1 MNTSKREKP
10 KRQKQQKIKPK
21 EEQLNQIQLETTSR
35 VRLRTLYAKRADVN
49 IYVRFLKPKKR
60 STHIAYYI
68 K

>member
-1 MNTSKREKP
+1 MKKRT
-10 KRQKQQKIKPK
+10 
-21 EEQLNQIQLETTSR
+21 EEQLNQIQPEITSW
-35 VRLRTLYAKRADVN
+35 VQLRTLYAKRADVN